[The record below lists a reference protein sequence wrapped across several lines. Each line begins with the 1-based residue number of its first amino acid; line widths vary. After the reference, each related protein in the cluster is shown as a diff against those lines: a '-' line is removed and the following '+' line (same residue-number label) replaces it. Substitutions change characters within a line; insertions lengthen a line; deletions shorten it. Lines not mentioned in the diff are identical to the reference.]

1 MLGDGKSH
9 RYIDDINVLVVG
21 QEISNNNQSDT
32 GNGPIVSDGIRDGGA
47 RAVNFANFARL
58 ASDQDTTRDGLNL
71 KLIELENVQGM
82 GFNDVQNRIH
92 AGQVNLDE
100 LNENSDL
107 SPK

>member
-1 MLGDGKSH
+1 M
-9 RYIDDINVLVVG
+9 
-21 QEISNNNQSDT
+21 
-32 GNGPIVSDGIRDGGA
+32 
-47 RAVNFANFARL
+47 NFANFARL

-71 KLIELENVQGM
+71 NLIELENVQGM

>member
-1 MLGDGKSH
+1 MYWLLAKKSQTTT
-9 RYIDDINVLVVG
+9 RVTQG
-21 QEISNNNQSDT
+21 M
-32 GNGPIVSDGIRDGGA
+32 G
-47 RAVNFANFARL
+47 FASFARL
-58 ASDQDTTRDGLNL
+58 ASDQDTTRGGLNL
-71 KLIELENVQGM
+71 NLNELENVQGM